1 MRSQVNWKSAQPTT
15 GLFPTW
21 DHHKSR
27 GPQWIPNQ
35 NPEETQ
41 KVPKWSHWTTDKTK
55 LIPTKTL
62 WISPKNRPSTIQGIP
77 NWFPNKS
84 QQIPQNGF
92 HPHQKPKKSKKN
104 NKFPNMGKD
113 PHEKHTIFPWISF
126 KLRGCPECHSKN
138 IRLFH
143 PTCCKQSVHKCHR
156 PISCPYKTWVGE
168 SPKILKNYA
177 RHLGSFIYHRPISRV
192 ETKQTF
198 WTICTSKLNG
208 E

>member
-1 MRSQVNWKSAQPTT
+1 MDKSQKQTK
-15 GLFPTW
+15 
-21 DHHKSR
+21 H
-27 GPQWIPNQ
+27 
-35 NPEETQ
+35 NPRDSQ
-41 KVPKWSHWTTDKTK
+41 
-55 LIPTKTL
+55 LIPKQVPTN
-62 WISPKNRPSTIQGIP
+62 SP
-77 NWFPNKS
+77 
-84 QQIPQNGF
+84 NGF

-113 PHEKHTIFPWISF
+113 PTKNTQYSHGFF
-126 KLRGCPECHSKN
+126 NFVDARNHSKN